1 MGQRSDRERAIVSMS
16 MSAQIVRVWK
26 GSGTAEGVDRYCR
39 EHFSEKVLPQL
50 RSLSG
55 FLDATALTRSV
66 GTETDV
72 VVATFWESID
82 SVKAFAGESYEK
94 AVVEPIVHE
103 FLERFDD
110 QVAHFTVAVD
120 G

>member
-1 MGQRSDRERAIVSMS
+1 
-16 MSAQIVRVWK
+16 VRVGK
-26 GSGTAEGVDRYCR
+26 GSGTAEGVERYRR
-39 EHFSEKVLPQL
+39 EHFSKTVLPQL

-55 FLDATALTRSV
+55 FLDATVLTRSV
-66 GTETDV
+66 GTETQV

-94 AVVEPIVHE
+94 AVLEPVVHE
-103 FLERFDD
+103 LLERFADE
-110 QVAHFTVAVD
+110 VVHFTVAVD

>member
-1 MGQRSDRERAIVSMS
+1 LALKPVDCASGWRASAFSAAAAHIGRAI
-16 MSAQIVRVWK
+16 
-26 GSGTAEGVDRYCR
+26 
-39 EHFSEKVLPQL
+39 
-50 RSLSG
+50 
-55 FLDATALTRSV
+55 V

-110 QVAHFTVAVD
+110 EVAHFTVASTVELPD
-120 G
+120 RL

>member
-1 MGQRSDRERAIVSMS
+1 MS

-39 EHFSEKVLPQL
+39 EHFATTVLPQL
-50 RSLSG
+50 RSLNG
-55 FLDATALTRSV
+55 FLDATVLTRSV
-66 GTETDV
+66 GTETHV
-72 VVATFWESID
+72 VVASFWESID
-82 SVKAFAGESYEK
+82 SVKAFAGERYEK

-110 QVAHFTVAVD
+110 EVAHFTVAVGVELPNRLEPD
-120 G
+120 RR

>member
-1 MGQRSDRERAIVSMS
+1 MS
-16 MSAQIVRVWK
+16 MSAQIVRAWK

-39 EHFSEKVLPQL
+39 EHFSTTVLPQL

-55 FLDATALTRSV
+55 FLDATVLTRSV
-66 GTETDV
+66 GTETHV
-72 VVATFWESID
+72 VLATSWESID

-110 QVAHFTVAVD
+110 EVAHFTVAVD